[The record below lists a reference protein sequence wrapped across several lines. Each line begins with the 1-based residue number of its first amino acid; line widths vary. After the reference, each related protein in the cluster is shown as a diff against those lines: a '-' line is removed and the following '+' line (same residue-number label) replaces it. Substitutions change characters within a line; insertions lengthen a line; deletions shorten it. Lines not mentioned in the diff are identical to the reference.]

1 MKYDT
6 FFFKLTGDAFILRIL
21 TTNLLPEQLLVP
33 ADLGREHANLSHSS
47 VLVILGGSGHD
58 FTSLSGHSLERELP
72 IYFIPF
78 PIPHACT
85 HIILWY
91 QLKPVACS

>member
-6 FFFKLTGDAFILRIL
+6 FFFKLTGDALILRIL

-33 ADLGREHANLSHSS
+33 ADLGREHANLSLSS

-58 FTSLSGHSLERELP
+58 FTSLSGHSIE
-72 IYFIPF
+72 
-78 PIPHACT
+78 
-85 HIILWY
+85 
-91 QLKPVACS
+91 